1 MTLDFETAPAGGRV
15 LVNDAV
21 QRTPAS
27 LVSWAGY
34 SVQVKAP
41 DQWIGGVPHEFTS
54 WSDGGNRW
62 HWIITPG
69 RTTTYIAQFVPK

>member
-1 MTLDFETAPAGGRV
+1 
-15 LVNDAV
+15 
-21 QRTPAS
+21 
-27 LVSWAGY
+27 
-34 SVQVKAP
+34 VQVKAT

-69 RTTTYIAQFVPK
+69 RTTTYTAQFVPK